1 MQVFVTIQ
9 MKQLSRMLSLN
20 MAMLLQ
26 ELCLMPRIKC
36 ARFYTLKLRYS
47 APERYQPVAVWPSID
62 VNSNVRGQI
71 CFLLM

>member
-1 MQVFVTIQ
+1 
-9 MKQLSRMLSLN
+9 
-20 MAMLLQ
+20 
-26 ELCLMPRIKC
+26 MPRIKC